1 MVVESSLKRGRGSKV
16 GARISCSSPSKMLMM
31 MIVILVMMMLSG
43 SREVARINCLF
54 PDHDKDD
61 DDKDKGS
68 EVD

>member
-1 MVVESSLKRGRGSKV
+1 MVESSLKRGRGSKV
-16 GARISCSSPSKMLMM
+16 GARI
-31 MIVILVMMMLSG
+31 
-43 SREVARINCLF
+43 NCLS

>member
-16 GARISCSSPSKMLMM
+16 GARISCLSPSKMLMM
-31 MIVILVMMMLSG
+31 MILVMMMLSG
-43 SREVARINCLF
+43 TREVARINCLS

-68 EVD
+68 EDD

>member
-1 MVVESSLKRGRGSKV
+1 MVESSLKRGRGSKV

-31 MIVILVMMMLSG
+31 MMILVMMMLSG
-43 SREVARINCLF
+43 SREVARINCLS